1 MSTEQST
8 DEEFNQ
14 AARNLSLFVTDMA
27 GKTAADKRFVWTAT
41 PDAPDTYEKLAA
53 AYRRSVETGEPMP
66 VSSLYCDRVIYQK
79 PSQNY
84 AMRFWHDTLHMT
96 TGLTFAL
103 DDELEL
109 GLHHLAIAEKQGIKR
124 YSTEWRM
131 LRVDLLG
138 QNYLLGIAKR
148 FPIDQA
154 EFVRGCLLHGLDEGV
169 LIEARKT
176 SNQVA

>member
-1 MSTEQST
+1 MSKEDSTEF
-8 DEEFNQ
+8 DR
-14 AARNLSLFVTDMA
+14 AARNLSRFVTDMA
-27 GKTAADKRFVWTAT
+27 GKTATEKGFVWEAR
-41 PDAPDTYEKLAA
+41 PDAPDTYDKLKA
-53 AYRRSVETGEPMP
+53 AYKRSIETGEPMP
-66 VSSLYCDRVIYQK
+66 VSSLFCDRVIYQS

-84 AMRFWHDTLHMT
+84 AMRFWHDTLHMS
-96 TGLTFAL
+96 TGMTFAL

-109 GLHHLAIAEKQGIKR
+109 GLHHLAIAERNGIKR

-169 LIEARKT
+169 LIEARRT
-176 SNQVA
+176 DGQVA

>member
-1 MSTEQST
+1 MSKEQT
-8 DEEFNQ
+8 TNEEFDQ
-14 AARNLSLFVTDMA
+14 AASNLSKFVTDMA
-27 GKTAADKRFVWTAT
+27 GKTAAEKGFVWTAT
-41 PDAPDTYEKLAA
+41 PDAPDTYDKLTA
-53 AYRRSVETGEPMP
+53 AYKRSIQTGEPMP

-109 GLHHLAIAEKQGIKR
+109 GLHHLAIAEQNGIKR
-124 YSTEWRM
+124 YSMEWRM

-154 EFVRGCLLHGLDEGV
+154 EFVRGCLLRGLDEGV
-169 LIEARKT
+169 LIEVRKT
-176 SNQVA
+176 DDQVA